1 MNFNDEEFK
10 KFISPDCNRM
20 TFIVEYLQ
28 KRGVKAVVMPI
39 QGRNHIYVVF
49 PSESYSPLYNI
60 KTVIA
65 HYDRFEN
72 SPGANDNSSS
82 VYILLNWAVQLY
94 ESRMVHNIR
103 LIFTD
108 GEELGSG
115 NNGTTLDFQGA
126 FGLAGVFK
134 RLNIINDDVYVFD
147 CVGRGTVPVLQR
159 TILSKK
165 TPVKMQKRFGT
176 LFARTQSLLQAAGK
190 GTWVTLPVSY
200 SDNAGF
206 LVHGIAA
213 VAITMLPQNEA
224 SEYMYALLK
233 DKDLEN
239 YVTNKIVPEGR
250 TVEELEKYIPQ
261 TWKKLHSGEDNILS
275 LTQESI
281 PVMERILSILADLK
295 TLV

>member
-213 VAITMLPQNEA
+213 VAITMLPQDEA

-239 YVTNKIVPEGR
+239 YVTNKTIPEGR

-261 TWKKLHSGEDNILS
+261 TWKKLHSSEDNILS
-275 LTQESI
+275 LTKESI